1 MQRAG
6 LNFGNRNGKPS
17 LFPQGAHRWGGFS
30 SHWYFPNLFPIP
42 SKPLERKYAF
52 YFTKLEG
59 WLFRVAWS
67 WKRNKWSGNLIKP
80 DPSGRITFW
89 AASVALDLEENSV
102 VEKTMMESST
112 SPLVPRCEPHI
123 FLPCCELCGCAH
135 PCRKGTS
142 SESLERLNQ
151 TCPIWPRELLV
162 TLACWYSPEPRWPL
176 QVT

>member
-1 MQRAG
+1 M
-6 LNFGNRNGKPS
+6 
-17 LFPQGAHRWGGFS
+17 
-30 SHWYFPNLFPIP
+30 
-42 SKPLERKYAF
+42 ERKYAF

-59 WLFRVAWS
+59 WPFRVAWT

-80 DPSGRITFW
+80 DPSGRSTFW

-102 VEKTMMESST
+102 VEKTMMQSST
-112 SPLVPRCEPHI
+112 SPSVPRCEPHI

-151 TCPIWPRELLV
+151 TCPIWPRAVSHTCMLILSWAQMTFTSNI
-162 TLACWYSPEPRWPL
+162 TLQRSISTHLSQYRDYDWAWCPVLTCGSKYPL
-176 QVT
+176 TFNLSSHI